1 MWHDARLLNQ
11 IANLLIAA
19 AVLAV
24 LAVVGMRVARLPQF
38 AVTEVQ
44 VNGRL
49 DHVTADQ
56 LSAVARKAVQGT
68 FFTLD
73 IAGARSQFEKLPWVR
88 KVEVRRQWPR
98 RLELEV
104 EEHVALARWGDS
116 ALVNTHGEVFEA
128 ATDQTLPLFVGPYE
142 QADEMAR
149 QYRRFT
155 AQLAPIERSVTRV
168 KLSARA
174 AWQVRLDDG
183 LTLELGRTDMDARLE
198 RFVLVYDR
206 TIGRM
211 PPSVAQVD
219 LRYANGFAV
228 RMPEARARDA
238 KTKG

>member
-128 ATDQTLPLFVGPYE
+128 ATDQTLPLFVGPNE